1 MRAAMSTRTPADRM
15 KLNRT
20 QNQTQRTMMSR
31 MTTLD
36 QGLVTDHEL
45 QTDDKQI
52 PGFQLCEFQPP
63 LDLKEQRKS
72 GAPTLLDHV
81 LFRMVR
87 MLHRRSHLPVYHHIR
102 RRWPPIVPQ
111 RLESGARVLP
121 AIPRINNTSIT
132 SGRILTHGEIRP
144 PGPRLL

>member
-1 MRAAMSTRTPADRM
+1 MSTRTPADLM
-15 KLNRT
+15 KLNWT
-20 QNQTQRTMMSR
+20 QNQTQKTMMSW

-36 QGLVTDHEL
+36 QGLVTDHQL

-52 PGFQLCEFQPP
+52 PGFQLWKFRPP
-63 LDLKEQRKS
+63 PDLKERRWS
-72 GAPTLLDHV
+72 GAPKLLDHV
-81 LFRMVR
+81 KFRVVR
-87 MLHRRSHLPVYHHIR
+87 ILHRRSHLPVYHHIR
-102 RRWPPIVPQ
+102 RRWPPIVPP

-121 AIPRINNTSIT
+121 AIPIINDTSIT

>member
-1 MRAAMSTRTPADRM
+1 MRTRTPAYLM

-20 QNQTQRTMMSR
+20 QKQTQKTIMSR

-45 QTDDKQI
+45 QTGDKQI
-52 PGFQLCEFQPP
+52 PGFQQCECRPAP
-63 LDLKEQRKS
+63 DLKERRKS
-72 GAPTLLDHV
+72 GAPKLLDHGY
-81 LFRMVR
+81 FRVVR
-87 MLHRRSHLPVYHHIR
+87 ILHRRSHLPVYHNIS
-102 RRWPPIVPQ
+102 RRWPPIVPL
-111 RLESGARVLP
+111 RRESGAQVLP
-121 AIPRINNTSIT
+121 AIPIINNMSIT